1 MNFITCVGATK
12 SLVVYCATTSAT
24 SAGAQFMYVDVQQVF
39 YGTTTG
45 DSSGL
50 CVMYVECFVQEIVW
64 MIILYKVKNRIYA

>member
-1 MNFITCVGATK
+1 
-12 SLVVYCATTSAT
+12 
-24 SAGAQFMYVDVQQVF
+24 MYVDVQKVF